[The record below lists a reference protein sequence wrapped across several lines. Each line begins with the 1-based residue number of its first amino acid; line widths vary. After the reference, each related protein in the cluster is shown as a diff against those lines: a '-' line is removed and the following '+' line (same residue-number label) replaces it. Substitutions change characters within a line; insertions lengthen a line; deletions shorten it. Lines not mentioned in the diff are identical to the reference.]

1 MVDFC
6 GFHVGKYSIHMDGM
20 GYIALKNGLVCP
32 PKHPKLGKGRGESGD
47 SRVGNVGRSHFLL
60 GFHIYIYIWVFPK
73 IMVPP
78 NHQC

>member
-47 SRVGNVGRSHFLL
+47 SRVGKCRKISFFARVS
-60 GFHIYIYIWVFPK
+60 YIYIWVFPK

-78 NHQC
+78 NHPC